1 MEHSPYQLLRWLV
14 EKIYALDF
22 EPEIIRTVERKAIE
36 FNLNNVFSVLRDFML
51 EGSGLKDSS
60 VDFVF
65 LFNILHAKD
74 PRRSAKGSL

>member
-1 MEHSPYQLLRWLV
+1 MISG
-14 EKIYALDF
+14 KIYAFDF